1 MLWCQDCTLLSQT
14 SEIYAALGIFNCGP
28 QFPWLKIARVFLCI
42 RSCSPATYLVAVML
56 QSPAGSLVALLPSR
70 DHYLLLPWSDG
81 MVRSVPNTMQAAVSV
96 SMLLEGVHFSCFQL
110 LYPHTQ
116 VFFKG
121 FKSFTRERTIGHEE
135 SNYLEK
141 WELIGTPATS
151 HLPTTSDL
159 VSVLWN
165 PSNYLSL
172 SIYVFLNIIYGR
184 PYCFC
189 IF

>member
-1 MLWCQDCTLLSQT
+1 MLWCQDCTLLSRT

-28 QFPWLKIARVFLCI
+28 QFPWLKIARV
-42 RSCSPATYLVAVML
+42 LVH
-56 QSPAGSLVALLPSR
+56 SLVLPS
-70 DHYLLLPWSDG
+70 DLLGSCDASVTTCWLSGGPVAIAWSFIYFFCG
-81 MVRSVPNTMQAAVSV
+81 VTAWLGQCQTTMRAAVSV

-121 FKSFTRERTIGHEE
+121 FKSFTRERTIGREAL
-135 SNYLEK
+135 NYLDK
-141 WELIGTPATS
+141 WELIGTPARS

-172 SIYVFLNIIYGR
+172 SI
-184 PYCFC
+184 CFP
-189 IF
+189 